1 MVTYLC
7 VQGGVLEVTTLI
19 LSTDSKARTVL
30 QYCKSSSPG
39 GEGGGESSA
48 HQKLEVMRPKTKVN
62 HT

>member
-7 VQGGVLEVTTLI
+7 VQGGLLEVTTLI

-39 GEGGGESSA
+39 GEAGEKFSTSEAGGHAAKDQS
-48 HQKLEVMRPKTKVN
+48 KP
-62 HT
+62 